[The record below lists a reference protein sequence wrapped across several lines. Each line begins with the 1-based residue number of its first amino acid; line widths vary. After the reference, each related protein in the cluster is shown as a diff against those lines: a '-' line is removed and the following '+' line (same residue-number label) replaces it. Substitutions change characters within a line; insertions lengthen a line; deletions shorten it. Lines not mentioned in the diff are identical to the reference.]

1 MPKDYDPITPGEY
14 LLHEYMEPL
23 GINQSQLSRDL
34 DVPISR
40 INGILKGA
48 RAITADTA
56 LRLGECFRTSPQMWL
71 NLQQQY
77 ELRVLKRTT
86 WPAIQPRIR
95 QQPPHEETR
104 P

>member
-1 MPKDYDPITPGEY
+1 MAKAYDPITPGEY
-14 LLHEYMEPL
+14 LQHEFLEPL
-23 GINQSQLSRDL
+23 GMTQSQLSRDL

-40 INGILKGA
+40 INGILKGT

-56 LRLGECFRTSPQMWL
+56 LRLAECFRTTPQMWL

-86 WPAIQPRIR
+86 WPSIQPRIR
-95 QQPPHEETR
+95 PCAKMDDAR
-104 P
+104 L